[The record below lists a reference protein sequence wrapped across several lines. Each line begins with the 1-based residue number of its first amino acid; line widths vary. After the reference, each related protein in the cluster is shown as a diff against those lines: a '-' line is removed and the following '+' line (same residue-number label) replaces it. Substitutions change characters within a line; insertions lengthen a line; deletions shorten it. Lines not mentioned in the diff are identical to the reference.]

1 MPDAES
7 SITDTRRTPRARR
20 DIRERMS
27 RAVLDDWHTL
37 DDQDIA
43 IFSIRNTDGS
53 AFPELEVGQY
63 TQLTFWDQATSD
75 PRPRQ
80 LSIASSPLDLSH
92 LEFYVI
98 LVRDASDDGSNTPG
112 VFTGTLWKHRPG
124 DEILYMPRPAG
135 RFTLS
140 RTDQPEVVCI
150 ATGTGLAPFVSM
162 ARAAWH
168 RYKETG
174 KIDRRLTVVHGVSY
188 ANQLGYRDEL
198 EAMAADKGFGLSY
211 IPTVSRPDTDPAF
224 TDLVSRGRANDLVRL
239 YFGEEMSGRVEP
251 KFAGELLE
259 DLQNRLTSANAAVY
273 LCGNPDMIADAKPIL
288 AANGYETEGRE
299 AQVITEDYW

>member
-1 MPDAES
+1 MPNEES
-7 SITDTRRTPRARR
+7 STRDTRRTPRARR

-27 RAVLDDWHTL
+27 RAVLADWHTL

-43 IFSIRNTDGS
+43 IFSIRNPDGS
-53 AFPELEVGQY
+53 SFPEFEVGQY
-63 TQLTFWDQATSD
+63 TQLAFWDQSTSD

-98 LVRDASDDGSNTPG
+98 LVRDSLDDGSNTPG
-112 VFTGTLWKHRPG
+112 IFTGTLWKHKPG

-174 KIDRRLTVVHGVSY
+174 TIHRRLTIVHGVSY
-188 ANQLGYRDEL
+188 ANQLGYRNEL
-198 EAMAADKGFGLSY
+198 ETMAADADFGLSY
-211 IPTVSRPDTDPAF
+211 IPTVSRPDRDASYTE
-224 TDLVSRGRANDLVRL
+224 LVSRGRANDLVRL

-251 KFAGELLE
+251 QFAGALLG
-259 DLQNRLTSANAAVY
+259 DLQNRLTPESAAVY

-299 AQVITEDYW
+299 SQVITEDYW